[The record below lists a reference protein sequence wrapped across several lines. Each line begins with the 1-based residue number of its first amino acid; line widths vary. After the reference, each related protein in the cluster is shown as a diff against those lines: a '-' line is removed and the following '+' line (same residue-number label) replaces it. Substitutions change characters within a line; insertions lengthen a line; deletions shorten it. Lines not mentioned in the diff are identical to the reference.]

1 MRNILFALVL
11 LLLSG
16 KLSAQPDNWY
26 FSLSMGGCWPIGS
39 FANSNPDMEENGF
52 ALKGFALNLDAT
64 YPLSSN
70 WALKGVVMLNSNP
83 VDRNGMGT
91 MMENR
96 MKKQVPFAEAE
107 RDNLILTVNSWMSNS
122 MLFGPVYTINFD
134 GLAWDFHV
142 MTGMNVAYLPNPKL
156 LYKHSS
162 GSWEY
167 LQRNTNTT
175 NVSLDLLAG
184 TAFRFKVSE
193 KVQLKLA
200 LDYQR
205 SKSNTK
211 FEELKST
218 KVNDVITKEIL
229 NTGNT
234 IVPKQ
239 VVMGSIGFVYYL

>member
-1 MRNILFALVL
+1 MRNILIALVFIFF
-11 LLLSG
+11 SG

-26 FSLSMGGCWPIGS
+26 FSLSMGGCWPVSS
-39 FANSNPDMEENGF
+39 FADTNPENTDAGF

-64 YPLSSN
+64 YPFSSN
-70 WALKGVVMLNSNP
+70 WALKGMVMLNSNP

-96 MKKQVPFAEAE
+96 MKQQVPFTEAE
-107 RDNLILTVNSWMSNS
+107 RDNLTLTVNSWMSNS

-134 GLAWDFHV
+134 RLAWDFHA
-142 MTGMNVAYLPNPKL
+142 MTGMIVTYLPNQKL

-175 NVSLDLLAG
+175 NISLDLLAG
-184 TAFRFKVSE
+184 TAFRFKVTE

-200 LDYQR
+200 LDFEVSQ
-205 SKSNTK
+205 SNNK
-211 FEELKST
+211 YEELKTT
-218 KVNDVITKEIL
+218 KVNEVITTEIL
-229 NTGNT
+229 NSGNT
-234 IVPKQ
+234 IVQKQ